1 MSKSKDIFKALLS
14 EDLVTAKNL
23 INKSLL
29 EKLSNSLEE
38 KLVDFAPTV
47 FSEEK
52 KLTPKQERIARL
64 AGNKEKIDAED
75 FKTLRSRNK
84 KNESVEADEEL
95 ESIAEEFE
103 QELASLIE
111 EIEEE
116 LGEELTEEEITE
128 LANDLLDSLNESNKE
143 DEDEDEDED
152 DKK

>member
-75 FKTLRSRNK
+75 FKTLRSRK
-84 KNESVEADEEL
+84 KNESVEADKEL

-128 LANDLLDSLNESNKE
+128 LANDLLDSLNESDKE